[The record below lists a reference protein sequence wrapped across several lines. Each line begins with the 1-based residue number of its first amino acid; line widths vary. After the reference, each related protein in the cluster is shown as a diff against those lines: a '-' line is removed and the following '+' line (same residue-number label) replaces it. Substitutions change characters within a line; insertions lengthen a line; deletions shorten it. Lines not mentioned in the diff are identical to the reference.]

1 MLMHV
6 AAGFLPRI
14 ALVAATLYVTG
25 CGSGDGVREDRS
37 IHSAADG
44 GALSFQHGDQG
55 VYVSIDGQLQQV
67 YQPTEDVL
75 ATSTPLWVP
84 DSGRMIFTVATA
96 VKNSTNEANA
106 AGPEWDDSPDGRVMQ
121 KRSIRYAC
129 RMHEKDAEA
138 GIVPDVLFEAT
149 CDHVGYVSANLAVR
163 WHPDASAI
171 LYLDQNQQGKLEL
184 QRWNLADGSSERAF
198 AHSADAMIFDWAPDN
213 QNLVCVLDDPDPKVR
228 GIWFGAPGGDDWW
241 HVTDSVGAEP
251 ANPLINSLGG
261 IEMMLSGQF
270 GSANSPIERLRS
282 AKPAWNREG
291 SAFAFVSGSKD
302 NDQVTFT
309 IERGDPVSRETVTI
323 AESPNSFT
331 DLHWQSDG
339 AKLGAVR
346 QDEHRSLRIIS
357 LDGNLSDSISS
368 DPVRRFVGWN
378 SAGDKLAYVV
388 PQRPSVLES
397 DQPTELQNPWAF
409 LLSSDPYARDSLIT
423 ADVDGLKNVQDIFS
437 GMRVTFPNWSPDG
450 HKLTFWATYSPSYRS
465 WFGRLFGLGLQRGDP
480 AVLFDVE
487 TGRLD
492 WMPVNPREK
501 IQIGH
506 YYLMK
511 RDNLAALKWY
521 EAARE
526 ELGPLARPTIQEFAG
541 ALRNQSALTL
551 FHSICLRRLG
561 RDDESLQMLT
571 EFHEM
576 FLPELPKDD
585 APLPGFAW
593 NAAMLRRALQ
603 PDGLWAALLRDFYI
617 AEACL
622 SLNSPEE
629 AQYYLEQ
636 PGEQVDSNS
645 KRLSNAIVL
654 SQLLLL
660 QSRYDEYAEFVT
672 QTLLPAA
679 IDELTAMPTGTEQ
692 PFDWIQSDNPRS
704 LIVFSAGLAML
715 PMFSAE
721 FLDELDRDQIKTLS
735 AEWEVLRGRSDQPVC
750 HLPIDLFLKSAYS
763 SLKNP
768 ELQEDAT
775 GRVKSNRVLGQ
786 VLNSSD
792 ITELIVGLR
801 QLQGQA
807 K

>member
-1 MLMHV
+1 MHV
-6 AAGFLPRI
+6 PTGFLLRI
-14 ALVAATLYVTG
+14 ALVAVILYVTG

-55 VYVSIDGQLQQV
+55 VYVSVDGELQQV

-75 ATSTPLWVP
+75 ATSTPLWAP

-96 VKNSTNEANA
+96 VKNSPNEANA

-129 RMHEKDAEA
+129 RMHEKDTEA
-138 GIVPDVLFEAT
+138 GTVPDVLFEAT
-149 CDHVGYVSANLAVR
+149 CDHVGYVAANLAVR
-163 WHPDASAI
+163 WHPDESAI
-171 LYLDQNQQGKLEL
+171 IYLDQNQQGKLEL
-184 QRWNLADGSSERAF
+184 QSWNLAEGRSETAF

-228 GIWFGAPGGDDWW
+228 GIWFGTPGEDDWW
-241 HVTDSVGAEP
+241 HVTNSAGAEP
-251 ANPLINSLGG
+251 AYPLINSLGG
-261 IEMMLSGQF
+261 MELLLGGQF
-270 GSANSPIERLRS
+270 GTANSPIERLRS

-291 SAFAFVSGSKD
+291 SAFAFVAGRSV

-309 IERGDPVSRETVTI
+309 IERGDPVSREIVTI

-331 DLHWQSDG
+331 DLHWHSDG
-339 AKLGAVR
+339 SKLGTVQ
-346 QDEHRSLRIIS
+346 QDEQRSLRIIS
-357 LDGNLSDSISS
+357 LDGNLSDSVSS

-388 PQRPSVLES
+388 PQRPSVPES
-397 DQPTELQNPWAF
+397 DQPTEFQNPWAF
-409 LLSSDPYARDSLIT
+409 LLLSDPYARDSLIT
-423 ADVDGLKNVQDIFS
+423 ADADGLENVQDIFS
-437 GMRVTFPNWSPDG
+437 GMRLTFPNWSPDG
-450 HKLTFWATYSPSYRS
+450 RKLTFWATYSPSYRS
-465 WFGRLFGLGLQRGDP
+465 WFGRLFGLGMRRGDP
-480 AVLFDVE
+480 AVAFDVE

-506 YYLMK
+506 YYLMQK
-511 RDNLAALKWY
+511 DNLAALKWY
-521 EAARE
+521 QEARE
-526 ELGPLARPTIQEFAG
+526 ELGPLTRPTIQEFAG
-541 ALRNQSALTL
+541 TLRNQSALTL
-551 FHSICLRRLG
+551 FQSICLRRLG
-561 RDDESLQMLT
+561 RDDESLKLLA

-585 APLPGFAW
+585 AALSEPTW
-593 NAAMLRRALQ
+593 NAAMLRRAVQ
-603 PDGLWAALLRDFYI
+603 PDGLWAALLRDCYI

-629 AQYYLEQ
+629 SQYYLEQ
-636 PGEQVDSNS
+636 SGQKADSNA
-645 KRLSNAIVL
+645 KRLSNAIVV

-660 QSRYDEYAEFVT
+660 QTRYGEYTEFVT
-672 QTLLPAA
+672 QTLLPAV
-679 IDELTAMPTGTEQ
+679 IDELAAVPNGTEQ

-704 LIVFSAGLAML
+704 LVVFSAGLAML
-715 PMFSAE
+715 PMFSEE
-721 FLDELDRDQIKTLS
+721 FLEELDRDQIETLS
-735 AEWEVLRGRSDQPVC
+735 AEWEVLRDRSDQPVC
-750 HLPIDLFLKSAYS
+750 HLATDLFLKSAYAR
-763 SLKNP
+763 LKNA
-768 ELQEDAT
+768 ELQDDAS
-775 GRVKSNRVLGQ
+775 GRLKSNRVLGQ
-786 VLNSSD
+786 VLNRSD
-792 ITELIVGLR
+792 ISELIAGLR

>member
-1 MLMHV
+1 MHV
-6 AAGFLPRI
+6 PAGFLPRI

-75 ATSTPLWVP
+75 ATSTPLWAP

-96 VKNSTNEANA
+96 VKSSPNDANA

-129 RMHEKDAEA
+129 RMHEKDAAA
-138 GIVPDVLFEAT
+138 GTVPDVLFEAT
-149 CDHVGYVSANLAVR
+149 CDHVGYVAANLAVR

-184 QRWNLADGSSERAF
+184 QRWNLADGSSEIAF
-198 AHSADAMIFDWAPDN
+198 SHSAAAMIFDWAPGN

-228 GIWFGAPGGDDWW
+228 GIWFGRPGKDDWW
-241 HVTDSVGAEP
+241 HVTDSAGAES
-251 ANPLINSLGG
+251 AHPLIHSLGG
-261 IEMMLSGQF
+261 MEMMLSGQF
-270 GSANSPIERLRS
+270 GAANSPIERLRS

-302 NDQVTFT
+302 KDQVTFT

-339 AKLGAVR
+339 AKLGAVQ

-357 LDGNLSDSISS
+357 LDGKLSDSISRS
-368 DPVRRFVGWN
+368 PVRRFAGWN

-388 PQRPSVLES
+388 PQRPSVPVS
-397 DQPTELQNPWAF
+397 GQPTELQNPWAF
-409 LLSSDPYARDSLIT
+409 LLLSDPYARDSLII
-423 ADVDGLKNVQDIFS
+423 ADANGLENVQDVFS
-437 GMRVTFPNWSPDG
+437 GMRVTFPKWSPDG
-450 HKLTFWATYSPSYRS
+450 GKLTFWATYSPSYRS

-521 EAARE
+521 EDARE

-551 FHSICLRRLG
+551 FQSICLRRLG

-571 EFHEM
+571 EFHDM

-585 APLPGFAW
+585 ATLSEFAW
-593 NAAMLRRALQ
+593 NAAMLRRAVH

-636 PGEQVDSNS
+636 TGQQVDTNS

-679 IDELTAMPTGTEQ
+679 IDELTAMPMGTEQ

-721 FLDELDRDQIKTLS
+721 FLDELDRDQIETLS
-735 AEWEVLRGRSDQPVC
+735 AEWEVLRGRSVQPVC
-750 HLPIDLFLKSAYS
+750 HLAIDLFQKSACS
-763 SLKNP
+763 RLKNA
-768 ELQEDAT
+768 ELQEAVSA
-775 GRVKSNRVLGQ
+775 RLKSNRALGQ
-786 VLNSSD
+786 VLNRSD
-792 ITELIVGLR
+792 ISELIAGLR